1 MIGGVSANMLKSGY
15 LTAIY
20 NKHKYWLIIFA
31 GLVVFLASV
40 IYLIQLPAYRT
51 SFSLSEFLGSVALCL
66 PFMVITIYIDY
77 RFVDY
82 FNASLWQS
90 RSLWVRIIVEGLVT
104 VTLAL
109 IVLFIGNLP
118 FKPIFD
124 VPRESIVISI
134 LFNSFAVLLIEFY
147 VNSRNSHELQKEY
160 IKMQYRQLKSQ
171 INPHFLFN
179 SLHVLVSL
187 INKDSDRA
195 SEYVKKL
202 SEVYRYVLTYDMK
215 DLVTLREELDFIE
228 NYMEILILRFGEGL
242 SFKTEVGKDCLSYH
256 IPPMTLQLLVEN
268 AVKHNV
274 ATPSHPLVIQVSTDD
289 GMLCVSNN
297 VNLRNYV
304 ESSNG
309 IGLNNL
315 NEKYRLLA
323 NQEIRVSVDSSVYIV
338 KLPLI

>member
-1 MIGGVSANMLKSGY
+1 MLKLANLIS
-15 LTAIY
+15 II
-20 NKHKYWLIIFA
+20 NKHKYWLLIFA

-51 SFSLSEFLGSVALCL
+51 SFSLSEFLGSIALCL

-82 FNASLWQS
+82 FNTSFWQSKSLWI
-90 RSLWVRIIVEGLVT
+90 RITAESFVT
-104 VTLAL
+104 ILLAL
-109 IVLFIGNLP
+109 IVLVVGNLP
-118 FKPIFD
+118 FKPVFD
-124 VPRESIVISI
+124 IPTESIVISV
-134 LFNSFAVLLIEFY
+134 LFNCFAVLLIEFY
-147 VNSRNSHELQKEY
+147 VNIRNSNELQKEY
-160 IKMQYRQLKSQ
+160 IKIQYRQLKSQ

-179 SLHVLVSL
+179 SLNALVSL

-215 DLVTLREELDFIE
+215 DVVTLGEELDFIK
-228 NYMEILILRFGEGL
+228 NYMEILILRFGKGL
-242 SFKTEVGKDCLSYH
+242 SFRIDVGKDYLSYN

-268 AVKHNV
+268 AVKHNIII
-274 ATPSHPLVIQVSTDD
+274 PSCPLDISIFICD

-297 VNLRNYV
+297 VTPRKHI
-304 ESSNG
+304 EFSNG

-315 NEKYRLLA
+315 NEKYRFLA
-323 NQEIRVSVDSSVYIV
+323 NKGIDVSADESMYLV

>member
-1 MIGGVSANMLKSGY
+1 MIKSGN
-15 LTAIY
+15 LRNLY

-31 GLVVFLASV
+31 GLIVFLASV
-40 IYLIQLPAYRT
+40 ISLIQLPAYRT
-51 SFSLSEFLGSVALCL
+51 SFSLSEFIGSVALCL

-77 RFVDY
+77 KFVDY
-82 FNASLWQS
+82 FNKSFWQSKSLWM
-90 RSLWVRIIVEGLVT
+90 RIMAESFITIL
-104 VTLAL
+104 LAL
-109 IVLFIGNLP
+109 IVLVIGNLP

-124 VPRESIVISI
+124 IPTESIVISV
-134 LFNSFAVLLIEFY
+134 LFNCFAVLLIEFY
-147 VNSRNSHELQKEY
+147 VNIRNSNELQKEY
-160 IKMQYRQLKSQ
+160 MKIQYRQLKSQ

-179 SLHVLVSL
+179 SLNALVSL

-215 DLVTLREELDFIE
+215 DVVTLGEEIVFIK
-228 NYMEILILRFGEGL
+228 NYMEILILRFGKGL
-242 SFKTEVGKDCLSYH
+242 SFKMEVGKDYLSYNV
-256 IPPMTLQLLVEN
+256 PPMTLQLLVEN
-268 AVKHNV
+268 AVKHNII
-274 ATPSHPLVIQVSTDD
+274 TPSCPLNISISIHN

-297 VNLRNYV
+297 VTPRNHA

-315 NEKYRLLA
+315 NEKYRFLA
-323 NQEIRVSVDSSVYIV
+323 NKGIDVSVDESVYLV

>member
-1 MIGGVSANMLKSGY
+1 MLKTEN
-15 LTAIY
+15 LIATY
-20 NKHKYWLIIFA
+20 NKHKYWLIIFV

-51 SFSLSEFLGSVALCL
+51 SFSMSDFLGSIALCL
-66 PFMVITIYIDY
+66 PFMVVTIYIDY
-77 RFVDY
+77 RFVNY
-82 FNASLWQS
+82 FNTAFWQS
-90 RSLWVRIIVEGLVT
+90 KGLWIRIAAEGFIT
-104 VTLAL
+104 ISLAL
-109 IVLFIGNLP
+109 TVLAIGNLP
-118 FKPIFD
+118 FRPIFD
-124 VPRESIVISI
+124 VPAESIVISV

-147 VNSRNSHELQKEY
+147 VKNRNSHELQKEY
-160 IKMQYRQLKSQ
+160 IKIQYRQLKSQ

-179 SLHVLVSL
+179 SLNVLVSL

-215 DLVTLREELDFIE
+215 DLATLREELDFIK

-242 SFKTEVGKDCLSYH
+242 SFKTKVEKEYLAYS

-268 AVKHNV
+268 AVKHNII
-274 ATPSHPLVIQVSTDD
+274 TPSCPLVIQISTDK

-297 VNLRNYV
+297 VNPRNHV

-315 NEKYRLLA
+315 NEKYRFLA
-323 NQEIRVSVDSSVYIV
+323 NKEIRTSADESVYTV

>member
-1 MIGGVSANMLKSGY
+1 MLKLRNLIDFYSR
-15 LTAIY
+15 
-20 NKHKYWLIIFA
+20 HKYWLLIFV
-31 GLVVFLASV
+31 GLVVFLSSV

-77 RFVDY
+77 RFVHY
-82 FNASLWQS
+82 FNSSFWQSKSLWI
-90 RSLWVRIIVEGLVT
+90 RITIEGFITIL
-104 VTLAL
+104 LAL
-109 IVLFIGNLP
+109 IVLVIGNLP
-118 FKPIFD
+118 FKPIFEI
-124 VPRESIVISI
+124 PTESIIISV
-134 LFNSFAVLLIEFY
+134 LFNCFAVLLIEFY
-147 VNSRNSHELQKEY
+147 VNRRNSHELQKEY

-179 SLHVLVSL
+179 SLNVLVSL
-187 INKDSDRA
+187 INKDSNRA

-215 DLVTLREELDFIE
+215 DLVTLKDELDFIT
-228 NYMEILILRFGEGL
+228 NYMEILILRFGKGL
-242 SFKTEVGKDCLSYH
+242 SFNIEVEQDYLSYH

-268 AVKHNV
+268 AVKHNITS
-274 ATPSHPLVIQVSTDD
+274 ASCPLTIQIFIDN

-297 VNLRNYV
+297 VNPRNHV

-315 NEKYRLLA
+315 NEKFRLLT
-323 NQEIRVSVDSSVYIV
+323 NKKIRIEVNESVYLV
-338 KLPLI
+338 KLPLL